1 METEAGDNVV
11 ENGGS
16 GGAAEMEVAVAMAAA
31 VWRCGGSGVA
41 LWRCGLR
48 GGVAQWHGAVA
59 VGYACSCSSCS
70 SRSALRNWILAGICS
85 RWWQWGGGGGG
96 DGDGGGGGGD
106 GGRGGCA

>member
-16 GGAAEMEVAVAMAAA
+16 GGAAEMEVAVAMAVA

-59 VGYACSCSSCS
+59 VGYACSWWWMCVIISQLFVTFCCVFVQD
-70 SRSALRNWILAGICS
+70 RQCVSACLSGFRP
-85 RWWQWGGGGGG
+85 WGGY
-96 DGDGGGGGGD
+96 
-106 GGRGGCA
+106 